1 MSPKSPSSRIPL
13 DKTKH
18 VEAHENIDT
27 SSWLDVIP
35 KAANVIFQ
43 ACLRD
48 EPETCTE
55 AVYPIQ
61 LN

>member
-1 MSPKSPSSRIPL
+1 M

-18 VEAHENIDT
+18 GEAHENIDT